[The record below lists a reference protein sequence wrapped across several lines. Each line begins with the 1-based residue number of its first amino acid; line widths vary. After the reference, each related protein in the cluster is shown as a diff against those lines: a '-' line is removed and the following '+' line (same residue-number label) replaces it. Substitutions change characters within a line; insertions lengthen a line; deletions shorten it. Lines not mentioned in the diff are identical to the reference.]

1 MITGLSLHIPLP
13 FTGLSIIGLLM
24 SKPETA
30 ITISEQYTVDLTEMM
45 TAMPSRRS
53 VISMGTRQN
62 AERSG
67 SAGRIRTVTIC
78 RSIGP
83 ICGSALRLG
92 LGLGLCYDRAISRS
106 RRAAAADK
114 MVAPP
119 PPPFGPGP
127 ARRGTLYVT
136 PEIVKNTDVQKNAEE
151 LQQGTSAAVIAGR
164 QDDPGEAP

>member
-1 MITGLSLHIPLP
+1 MMITGLSLHIPLP

-30 ITISEQYTVDLTEMM
+30 ITIYEQYTVDLTEMM

-92 LGLGLCYDRAISRS
+92 LGLCYDRAISRS
-106 RRAAAADK
+106 RRATAADK
-114 MVAPP
+114 MVAPPPPTLAVRRAVAP

-127 ARRGTLYVT
+127 ARRGTC
-136 PEIVKNTDVQKNAEE
+136 Q
-151 LQQGTSAAVIAGR
+151 R
-164 QDDPGEAP
+164 

>member
-92 LGLGLCYDRAISRS
+92 LGLCYDRAISRS

-114 MVAPP
+114 MVAAAA
-119 PPPFGPGP
+119 FRARPGAAWNTIRH
-127 ARRGTLYVT
+127 AR
-136 PEIVKNTDVQKNAEE
+136 NC
-151 LQQGTSAAVIAGR
+151 
-164 QDDPGEAP
+164 